1 MNTSRLDRLS
11 MLSGAAGVVVM
22 LVGILLFNYYEFL
35 PPAEEFAGFLQNN
48 AAMVTTGGYI
58 ASISTFFMLWFAG
71 SVRSIL
77 VEYEGG
83 IGRMSGIA
91 FAGAFT
97 GAVVLGLSFVG
108 IFATGL
114 RAGAQGSITPI
125 GAITM
130 YDFWAQLSGQLFGI
144 FTAVFISSTA
154 IIALRTGL
162 FPAWFGWASLVVA
175 FGLLTPY
182 AYAVLAFA
190 ILWLFVVSIW
200 FYIRGASAGVLSQA
214 GESK

>member
-11 MLSGAAGVVVM
+11 MLSGAAGVVIM
-22 LVGILLFNYYEFL
+22 LIGILMFNYYEFM
-35 PPAEEFAGFLQNN
+35 PPAEEFADFMQNN
-48 AAMVTTGGYI
+48 AAMVSTGGYI
-58 ASISTFFMLWFAG
+58 ASLSTFFILWFAG
-71 SVRSIL
+71 SMRSVL

-83 IGRMSGIA
+83 NGRMSGIA
-91 FAGAFT
+91 FAGAIA
-97 GAVVLGLSFVG
+97 GAVVLGISFVG

-114 RAGAQGSITPI
+114 RAGAEGSITPV

-144 FTAVFISSTA
+144 FTAVFIGATA
-154 IIALRTGL
+154 IISLRTGL

-190 ILWLFVVSIW
+190 ILWLLVVSIW
-200 FYIRGASAGVLSQA
+200 LYVRGASAGVPSLA
-214 GESK
+214 GESI

>member
-1 MNTSRLDRLS
+1 MNTSRLDRIS

-22 LVGILLFNYYEFL
+22 ITGILLFNYYEFL
-35 PPAEEFAGFLQNN
+35 PPAEDFANFLQDN

-58 ASISTFFMLWFAG
+58 ASISAFFMLWFAG
-71 SVRSIL
+71 SMRSIL
-77 VEYEGG
+77 VEYEAGN
-83 IGRMSGIA
+83 GRMSDIA
-91 FAGAFT
+91 FAGAVA
-97 GAVVLGLSFVG
+97 GAVVLGISFVG

-114 RAGAQGSITPI
+114 RAGAQGSITPV

-144 FTAVFISSTA
+144 FTAVFIGATA

-182 AYAVLAFA
+182 AYAMLAFA
-190 ILWLFVVSIW
+190 ILWLLVVSIW
-200 FYIRGASAGVLSQA
+200 LYIRGASAGVPSLA
-214 GESK
+214 GESI